1 MSGYDAVGLV
11 GVALMLAA
19 YGLTVAGRL
28 DVRAAPAL
36 AANLLGASLV
46 LVSLGHD
53 FNLSAAVIE
62 AAWAVIALA
71 GLVRLGWR
79 SVRSRT
85 GSDTPGAR

>member
-1 MSGYDAVGLV
+1 MSGHDAAGLV

-19 YGLTVAGRL
+19 YGATVAGRL
-28 DVRAAPAL
+28 DPQAWPAL
-36 AANLLGASLV
+36 AANLVGATLV

-62 AAWAVIALA
+62 AAWAAIALA

-85 GSDTPGAR
+85 EADRRGER